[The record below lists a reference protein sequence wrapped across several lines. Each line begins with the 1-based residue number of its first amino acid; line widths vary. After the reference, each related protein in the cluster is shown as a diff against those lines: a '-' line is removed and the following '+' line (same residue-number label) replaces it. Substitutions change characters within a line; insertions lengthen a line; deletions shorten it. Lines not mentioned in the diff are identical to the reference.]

1 MSYKKLGILGG
12 VGPLASV
19 YFTDLLVSGTVADC
33 DQAHIPFFLYNDVYI
48 PDRSA
53 FLLGKSDN
61 SPLPALIDGVKQLE
75 GLGCDLIVVTCNTAH
90 YFYDEIA
97 AAVSVPV
104 LNIIENALNSAKEQH
119 PNLEKIGILAT
130 DGTVEGKVYKNVA
143 EKMGIKY
150 TSPSAKTQ
158 EEIMSLIY
166 DVKIGKEIDPNT
178 ILRAAAELE
187 ADGCDAVILGCT
199 ELSVVSRQNRFT
211 EKDSHLIDAM
221 TALAKSCVLLCGKE
235 WKETHQVCTVL

>member
-53 FLLGKSDN
+53 YLLGQSDD
-61 SPLPALIDGVKQLE
+61 SPLPELVNGVKQLE

-90 YFYDEIA
+90 YFYDEMA

-104 LNIIENALNSAKEQH
+104 LNIIENALNSAKEQN
-119 PNLEKIGILAT
+119 PDLKKIGILAT
-130 DGTVEGKVYKNVA
+130 DGTVEGKVYKTVA
-143 EKMGIKY
+143 EKMGIEY
-150 TSPSAKTQ
+150 MSPSPETQ
-158 EEIMSLIY
+158 EKIMSLIY
-166 DVKIGKEIDPNT
+166 DVKVGKEIDPNT
-178 ILRAAAELE
+178 ILRAAEELE
-187 ADGCDAVILGCT
+187 ASGCDAIILGCT
-199 ELSVVSRQNRFT
+199 ELSVVSRQNRLT
-211 EKDSHLIDAM
+211 KIDNHLVDAM
-221 TALAKSCVLLCGKE
+221 TALAKSCVLLSGKE
-235 WKETHQVCTVL
+235 WKDTDKVCTVL